1 MEDPFVHL
9 CVVVGCQ
16 IVFVLGTWVMGTQFV
31 KTRYYLVFLEMVQKV
46 VPLFYDEIV
55 LMRIFLMSR
64 PIVNTTEEYEHFW
77 YSDILEKQYLDSPQ
91 HVRPYVEH
99 LISHGNPE
107 KAFEIL
113 EDPIKQPQ
121 WMLQNHDR
129 IWYNRMHQ
137 KIDQS
142 LDTDIPEPIPLKL

>member
-64 PIVNTTEEYEHFW
+64 PIVNTTEEY
-77 YSDILEKQYLDSPQ
+77 
-91 HVRPYVEH
+91 
-99 LISHGNPE
+99 
-107 KAFEIL
+107 
-113 EDPIKQPQ
+113 
-121 WMLQNHDR
+121 
-129 IWYNRMHQ
+129 
-137 KIDQS
+137 
-142 LDTDIPEPIPLKL
+142 